1 MLDKIKRQKI
11 SPSILVVI
19 ILVLILICSFVLFFE
34 VNEYRNI
41 TKEEVDLY
49 YYFTTLRTDFNA
61 SVTKD
66 SNDLIIDLKSENVSI
81 DSTPLYFKD
90 NENQMILPYNTE
102 IVYPYKH
109 YPMYK
114 TGKYSMVYSKN
125 GNIYINSEA
134 GKGRLYD
141 CFLYDG
147 ENLYTFIEETTIKV
161 DDKMYVLSPMSFV

>member
-81 DSTPLYFKD
+81 DSTPLYF
-90 NENQMILPYNTE
+90 
-102 IVYPYKH
+102 
-109 YPMYK
+109 
-114 TGKYSMVYSKN
+114 
-125 GNIYINSEA
+125 
-134 GKGRLYD
+134 
-141 CFLYDG
+141 
-147 ENLYTFIEETTIKV
+147 
-161 DDKMYVLSPMSFV
+161 